1 MVPTITDLPPF
12 TDCQKKIR
20 AIDDTMDILSGKWKV
35 SILARLC
42 YNPMRYSALLKDI
55 NGISGKVL
63 SRELKELEVNEL
75 NVREVSSF
83 RPPAVTYRISEYG
96 LTLGALTECLPGVCS
111 IGSGSY
117 ELVRQ
122 SCNFL

>member
-1 MVPTITDLPPF
+1 MEPTLTDLPPF
-12 TDCQKKIR
+12 TECQKKIR

-42 YNPMRYSALLKDI
+42 YQPMRYSALLKDL

-75 NVREVSSF
+75 IVREVSPCS
-83 RPPAVTYRISEYG
+83 PPAVTYRISDYG
-96 LTLGALTECLPGVCS
+96 HTLGALTES
-111 IGSGSY
+111 IAAWGLQHRERILQAGKAK
-117 ELVRQ
+117 
-122 SCNFL
+122 

>member
-1 MVPTITDLPPF
+1 MVPTITDLQPF
-12 TDCQKKIR
+12 TECQKKIR
-20 AIDDTMDILSGKWKV
+20 AIDDTMNILSGKWKV

-96 LTLGALTECLPGVCS
+96 LTLGALTECLPAWGLQHRERIS
-111 IGSGSY
+111 RAGKAK
-117 ELVRQ
+117 L
-122 SCNFL
+122 